1 MPSTEMVV
9 IVAGFAAMA
18 VSFIA
23 VLRLIG
29 TAILHTTVRRVVD
42 RDPERAQQLIEK
54 LGQPAERGGDDRL
67 AIILVAVGAAMIGA
81 ALVAVDDP
89 GMIRVAI
96 GAALFPLLVGGA
108 LWLRLFLIA
117 RTRRAAGQ

>member
-9 IVAGFAAMA
+9 MVAMFGAMA

-23 VLRLIG
+23 VLRLVG
-29 TAILHTTVRRVVD
+29 TAILHKTVRRVVD
-42 RDPERAQQLIEK
+42 RDPERAQELIEK
-54 LGQPAERGGDDRL
+54 LGQPPERSGDDRL
-67 AIILVAVGAAMIGA
+67 AVILVAVGAAMIGA

-108 LWLRLFLIA
+108 LWLRLFFIA
-117 RTRRAAGQ
+117 RARRAAGQ

>member
-9 IVAGFAAMA
+9 MVAMFAAMA
-18 VSFIA
+18 LSFIA

-29 TAILHTTVRRVVD
+29 TAILHKTVRRVVD

-54 LGQPAERGGDDRL
+54 LGQPSERSGDDRL
-67 AIILVAVGAAMIGA
+67 AIILVAVGAAMIGS

-89 GMIRVAI
+89 GMIRLAI
-96 GAALFPLLVGGA
+96 GAALFPLLVGAA
-108 LWLRLFLIA
+108 LWLRLFFIA
-117 RTRRAAGQ
+117 RARRAAGQ